1 VLVHRYSFDG
11 TGTQAMDSIGSAHGT
26 ITGGTQSGGVVTLSG
41 TEQYVTLPNTLLSG
55 LTAATFEVWASWTGT
70 SDWQR
75 LFDFGNNA
83 EDDGDQGTL
92 NGNASAQYIFFT
104 PRAASGGCIT
114 TAMMPRLA
122 ITGAG
127 PSTES
132 CLLGGGAFPSGTVHV
147 AVTIDASNMAL
158 YVQGMPSGSP
168 VTPAFGIANI
178 SAAHNWLGR
187 SQFAADPEF
196 AGSISEFRVYGS
208 ARTAAQIQAS
218 YMAGENTVPT
228 Q

>member
-1 VLVHRYSFDG
+1 
-11 TGTQAMDSIGSAHGT
+11 
-26 ITGGTQSGGVVTLSG
+26 
-41 TEQYVTLPNTLLSG
+41 
-55 LTAATFEVWASWTGT
+55 
-70 SDWQR
+70 
-75 LFDFGNNA
+75 
-83 EDDGDQGTL
+83 
-92 NGNASAQYIFFT
+92 
-104 PRAASGGCIT
+104 
-114 TAMMPRLA
+114 
-122 ITGAG
+122 
-127 PSTES
+127 
-132 CLLGGGAFPSGTVHV
+132 
-147 AVTIDASNMAL
+147 
-158 YVQGMPSGSP
+158 